1 MLETWLSIFVTASQ
15 TVGGSMMEKR
25 AMKCLDGPY
34 VGHTLWVTD
43 YQTAV
48 IVVNGEIGKYAFGKW
63 YAIH

>member
-1 MLETWLSIFVTASQ
+1 
-15 TVGGSMMEKR
+15 MMEKR

-48 IVVNGEIGKYAFGKW
+48 IVVNGQIGKYAFGKW